1 MTTLAY
7 AFLSALIAAPSAQ
20 AAPTQPPQA
29 SASVE
34 FLFDERVVYPLV
46 AAPGRL
52 TDIMLEPG
60 ETLVEV
66 NPIAAGDTVRW
77 IIGDTTSG
85 AGETRRVHIL
95 VKPTAGD
102 LSTNMV
108 INTTRRTYFLELRA
122 SDRAFLTQVRW
133 RYPAPPAAAPVV
145 AAVSASAGP
154 IVAPAPPASPASRLN
169 LAYRIRGPAALR
181 PSRVWDDGARTYVE
195 FPPAAILA
203 DMPPLFLTGPDS
215 KVAEL
220 VNYHV
225 AGRVLI
231 VDHLFEAAE
240 LRLGVGKAARRLRIE
255 HLAERRETAK

>member
-7 AFLSALIAAPSAQ
+7 AVLFALIAAPSAQ
-20 AAPTQPPQA
+20 ATATQPPQA
-29 SASVE
+29 SAPVE
-34 FLFDERVVYPLV
+34 FLFDERSVYPLV

-52 TDIMLEPG
+52 TDIALEPG

-66 NPIAAGDTVRW
+66 NPIAAGDTARW

-95 VKPTAGD
+95 VKPTAGG
-102 LSTNMV
+102 LSTNLV

-133 RYPAPPAAAPVV
+133 RYPALAAPPAITPVPASGGPVV
-145 AAVSASAGP
+145 APARPS
-154 IVAPAPPASPASRLN
+154 APAPRLN
-169 LAYRIRGPAALR
+169 LAYRLRGPAALR

-195 FPPAAILA
+195 LPPATILA
-203 DMPPLFLTGPDS
+203 DLPPLFLTGPDG
-215 KVAEL
+215 KAAEL

-231 VDHLFEAAE
+231 LDRLFEAAE
-240 LRLGVGKAARRLRIE
+240 LRLGVGKAARRVRIE
-255 HLAERRETAK
+255 RKAARGEAAQ

>member
-1 MTTLAY
+1 MRTLAY
-7 AFLSALIAAPSAQ
+7 ALMSFLVTAPSAR
-20 AAPTQPPQA
+20 AGATRPPQA
-29 SASVE
+29 SAPVE
-34 FLFDERVVYPLV
+34 FLFDERSVYPLV

-52 TDIMLEPG
+52 TDIALEPG

-66 NPIAAGDTVRW
+66 NPIAAGDTARW
-77 IIGDTTSG
+77 IIGDTSSG
-85 AGETRRVHIL
+85 EGETRRVHIL

-122 SDRAFLTQVRW
+122 SDRAFLTQVHW
-133 RYPAPPAAAPVV
+133 RYPAPAAPPAITPVP
-145 AAVSASAGP
+145 APAGP
-154 IVAPAPPASPASRLN
+154 IVAPARPASPAPRLN

-181 PSRVWDDGARTYVE
+181 PSRVWDDGERTYVE

-203 DMPPLFLTGPDS
+203 DLPPLFLTGPDG
-215 KVAEL
+215 KAAEL

-231 VDHLFEAAE
+231 VDRLFEAAE
-240 LRLGVGKAARRLRIE
+240 LRLGVGKAARRVLIE
-255 HLAERRETAK
+255 RKAARGEAVQ